1 MPKKIAIVGIPSIVI
16 AACVSFGLI
25 AARGSE
31 AAAETG
37 AVYPSVSTQLFDG
50 SPIGGEIH
58 SLAPAAAPASDE
70 AAWPAVRAQIFE
82 PDAIGTA
89 RSRFSG
95 PTLSADVTD
104 PNKPTREGRSVGRGM
119 EARPSPVPAKEIAP
133 APQSGACEPKPSA
146 RTMELQFG
154 SLEHNQTTA

>member
-1 MPKKIAIVGIPSIVI
+1 MPRKIAVVGVPSILV
-16 AACVSFGLI
+16 AAGISCCLI
-25 AARGSE
+25 TARGSG

-37 AVYPSVSTQLFDG
+37 IVYPTVSMQLFDA
-50 SPIGGEIH
+50 SPIGGEIR
-58 SLAPAAAPASDE
+58 SFAPSSAPASDE

-95 PTLSADVTD
+95 PTLSAEVTD
-104 PNKPTREGRSVGRGM
+104 PNKPTTEGRSVGKGM
-119 EARPSPVPAKEIAP
+119 EARPSPVRAIETTPAKQP
-133 APQSGACEPKPSA
+133 SACEPKPSA

-154 SLEHNQTTA
+154 SLEHNQTAA